1 MLDSAHYQHAETF
14 DGFRFVCA
22 GEATTPAGRMGT
34 ETKNDTAGGS
44 RKERGSKF
52 TDVDW
57 KFPFW
62 GLGKRACPG
71 RFYASALLKVTLARL
86 LLQYDFR
93 LPTAAGDGERPLSFT
108 WRSAVVP
115 RQGVRLMVR
124 RRGSAPWRTKIAF
137 PFLRAGMSR
146 GCWWLELF
154 YMTGPHLAV
163 SFRSRAGPCLVVH
176 FGSNSGVFPTPSGRG
191 QWNGQ
196 ATPGAASLLSRLDV
210 SAEIFSSRT
219 DDRRYCDCRISW
231 LSLYQVTMFPASY
244 GYIVSHLSIS
254 IPSIYYICF
263 ALPFHLEHDWWVS

>member
-1 MLDSAHYQHAETF
+1 LTQTPRLDSFLRESARLNPLDALSVRRKTLTPYTISSTPHTHIPAGNWICVPQSALMLDSAHYQHAETF

-124 RRGSAPWRTKIAF
+124 RRGSAP
-137 PFLRAGMSR
+137 
-146 GCWWLELF
+146 
-154 YMTGPHLAV
+154 
-163 SFRSRAGPCLVVH
+163 
-176 FGSNSGVFPTPSGRG
+176 
-191 QWNGQ
+191 
-196 ATPGAASLLSRLDV
+196 
-210 SAEIFSSRT
+210 
-219 DDRRYCDCRISW
+219 
-231 LSLYQVTMFPASY
+231 
-244 GYIVSHLSIS
+244 
-254 IPSIYYICF
+254 
-263 ALPFHLEHDWWVS
+263 